1 MWIRAPSTP
10 GARAVEPAD
19 GHEPPDA
26 RAAASPPLRGA
37 ARRLRTVPLPGSIAA
52 MPRDPDGTFRTL
64 RLRETYGGE
73 RPP

>member
-1 MWIRAPSTP
+1 MATSRRTLAPPRAPHC
-10 GARAVEPAD
+10 E
-19 GHEPPDA
+19 E
-26 RAAASPPLRGA
+26 
-37 ARRLRTVPLPGSIAA
+37 RLAGYVLAPFPGSIAA